1 MVWCAMAQMI
11 YEFFAK
17 IVYNLDE
24 DEIRD
29 LIMSMGIAGNE
40 LYKISYGEVLVMIFR
55 RKREATE
62 TELKM
67 IKENKADFML
77 ADGPVA

>member
-1 MVWCAMAQMI
+1 MAQMI

-17 IVYNLDE
+17 ILYNLDE
-24 DEIRD
+24 DAIRD

-55 RKREATE
+55 RKREGTE

-67 IKENKADFML
+67 IRDNKADFML